1 MISLFF
7 VTVAVTY
14 LSSSLNH
21 FIVYFP
27 SSLSSIDIF
36 LSAVSLLIPV
46 FLAASVAIDVTKEVT
61 KIRDII
67 QYNLEGIYKHDHKC
81 PNCKEIKQIYFMEYQ
96 EILNFYDI
104 NYFQKMKL
112 KDYFEPSHFEFEEN
126 C

>member
-1 MISLFF
+1 M
-7 VTVAVTY
+7 TEKEY
-14 LSSSLNH
+14 YEK
-21 FIVYFP
+21 FIKLMSNIEKVYYIWP
-27 SSLSSIDIF
+27 YCKTKL
-36 LSAVSLLIPV
+36 
-46 FLAASVAIDVTKEVT
+46 DVTKKVT

-67 QYNLEGIYKHDHKC
+67 QYDLEGIYKRDHKC

-96 EILNFYDI
+96 EILSSYDT